1 MEMNTFGVIVSLFM
15 LLISAGFGLISKIIF
30 KKISDLETAITSL
43 ASINTE
49 LSNLKSTLGD
59 AQQLWDRM
67 RACEKEVATISTGCQ
82 FEREKYKDLHDKVGV
97 ISNKVVEN
105 EKNYVNRFEEVKQ
118 VMIDSKDAI
127 MKELGNLKLNLAEN
141 YVKRTELNSRKKV
154 RGAR

>member
-97 ISNKVVEN
+97 ISGKVGEN
-105 EKNYVNRFEEVKQ
+105 EKNYVNRFEELKQ
-118 VMIDSKDAI
+118 IMVNSKDEI
-127 MKELGNLKLNLAEN
+127 MKQIGELKLNLVEN
-141 YVKRTELNSRKKV
+141 YVKRSEINSGKKARGRK
-154 RGAR
+154 